1 MCHLSVVC
9 LIASSQSPR
18 SGTVSVTVT
27 AAYQICPVQSI
38 APCASSPLSS
48 GVTRGR
54 EAQGAVAAPPPGAA
68 SEGSQNTHSH
78 FIASSPGRR
87 RMGLLTKYR
96 HDTCP
101 QIATVAGLS
110 VDVIANW
117 CQICVANLRICQWW
131 IQKIVLGG
139 EGSLGAVPPAGCRD
153 LKCKAFQKLE

>member
-9 LIASSQSPR
+9 LIASRQAPR
-18 SGTVSVTVT
+18 SRTVSVTVT

-54 EAQGAVAAPPPGAA
+54 EAQGAVAAPPGAA

-87 RMGLLTKYR
+87 RHVSPNCYSGGADSGCNCQLVPNMRRKFA
-96 HDTCP
+96 H
-101 QIATVAGLS
+101 LS
-110 VDVIANW
+110 VADPEDRA
-117 CQICVANLRICQWW
+117 
-131 IQKIVLGG
+131 GG
-139 EGSLGAVPPAGCRD
+139 RRESGGCAPSRMQGSEVQSFPETGVVMHSV
-153 LKCKAFQKLE
+153 E